1 MIEQNGNGK
10 DSVSDT
16 DNILKNK
23 IELFDDI
30 SSNSFDCEKEKER
43 YEKSKKN
50 KEKSKVSQ
58 KEISYENFKNKSI
71 ILRKYKIP
79 DLKKAAKSFKLPIS
93 GSKPVLI
100 NRLELYFHKIKS
112 TILIQCYFRKW
123 MVLHSFSLRGPAIKN
138 RSLCVNDTDFVTM
151 EPLQEIAMENFYS
164 YTDDKQFT
172 YGFNVVSLV
181 KMMQDKSRVTN
192 PYNREKISTAMLFN
206 IQTLYNLSYILYEE
220 FRKENAEYHTKNKSV
235 YNYVRPNHTLA
246 QLENILLVQQRAYN
260 LETDYMPRVNNIQIL
275 LNRDNYN
282 RYHRINTIR
291 TKPVTQRI
299 EELFMEID
307 QLGNYTQS
315 SWFSQL
321 DGRAYT
327 RLYRSLYDIW
337 NYRSQMSEET
347 RKRIS
352 PFYSPFE
359 GIFNRQINNMNM
371 DINQIKVACLIVME
385 NMIYSGMDDDYRK
398 IGAFHA
404 LSALTIV
411 SHGARM
417 AMPWLYDS
425 VVF

>member
-1 MIEQNGNGK
+1 
-10 DSVSDT
+10 
-16 DNILKNK
+16 
-23 IELFDDI
+23 
-30 SSNSFDCEKEKER
+30 
-43 YEKSKKN
+43 
-50 KEKSKVSQ
+50 
-58 KEISYENFKNKSI
+58 
-71 ILRKYKIP
+71 
-79 DLKKAAKSFKLPIS
+79 
-93 GSKPVLI
+93 
-100 NRLELYFHKIKS
+100 
-112 TILIQCYFRKW
+112 
-123 MVLHSFSLRGPAIKN
+123 
-138 RSLCVNDTDFVTM
+138 M

-164 YTDDKQFT
+164 YTDDQQFT

-181 KMMQDKSRVTN
+181 KMMQDKARVTN
-192 PYNREKISTAMLFN
+192 PYNREKISSAMLFD
-206 IQTLYNLSYILYEE
+206 IQTLYNISYILYEE

-235 YNYVRPNHTLA
+235 YNYVRPNHTMA
-246 QLENILLVQQRAYN
+246 QLENILQVQPRVYN
-260 LETDYMPRVNNIQIL
+260 LETDYMPRVHNIQIL

-282 RYHRINTIR
+282 RYHKINTIR

-299 EELFMEID
+299 EEIFMEID

-359 GIFNRQINNMNM
+359 GIFNRQLNNMNM
-371 DINQIKVACLIVME
+371 DVNQIKVACLIVME
-385 NMIYSGMDDDYRK
+385 NMIYSGIDDDYRK

-411 SHGARM
+411 SHGARI